1 MSKRRDAAVV
11 SYNMSR
17 IRGKDTSAEVR
28 LRRALWVSGLRFRK
42 HYKEAPGSPDVAFP
56 GAKIAVFC
64 DGVFWHGHN
73 WKERRDKLARN
84 KEYWIAKIER
94 NMERDARVNQ
104 ELSDAGWLVLRF
116 WDTEIAKNLRGCVET
131 IKKSVE
137 ERRRTW

>member
-1 MSKRRDAAVV
+1 MV